1 MNRYAVYHMPDSQY
15 CFPVSEKE
23 IVLRLRTAKND
34 IQKAYVIYEN
44 KYDFGVKQKKTE
56 MTKAFEGE
64 LFDYFTIKLTL
75 EDTRLAYVLYIY
87 DGEEYYYFSEDGI
100 TKEYDYTLGYY
111 NFFQYPYINKADIM
125 HDVLWMH
132 NAVFYQIFVDR
143 FAMGDANKDKT
154 YINCKWGDVPTPSTF
169 AGGDLV
175 GICENL
181 DYIKSLGVNAI
192 YLTPVFESDSNH
204 KYDIIDYMKT
214 DSQFGGNAALK
225 NLIDTA
231 HKKGMR
237 IVLDAVFNHCSYK
250 LEQFQDCLKNG
261 RKSKYYDWFIIH
273 GDKPDMDKLNY
284 EMFGPCNYMPKLN
297 TSNAEVQRFLIDIAC
312 HYLKEYK
319 IDGWRLDVS
328 DEVSHD
334 FWRSFRKKVKE
345 INEDAV
351 IIGENWH
358 DASNCLRGEQ
368 YDSIMNYSFTKCM
381 LDYFATNS
389 KDACQAAWK
398 LCDILMRNTDTVNNM
413 MLNLLDSHDTHRFY
427 TQVGCDIQK
436 LKSALCIL
444 FLFKGTPCIY
454 YGTEVLMEGGYDPDC
469 RRCMDFSR
477 CNEEDKNIISFI
489 NKLSALRKQYDLSQ
503 GRYVITSQNDVFIME
518 IHLETDIIKLFVNNT
533 CKDAFVN
540 DLECRKESFVLMVND
555 KDWMKE

>member
-75 EDTRLAYVLYIY
+75 EDTRLAYVFYIY

-143 FAMGDANKDKT
+143 FAMGDANKDKA

-225 NLIDTA
+225 KLIDTA

-261 RKSKYYDWFIIH
+261 RQSKYYDWFIIH

-503 GRYVITSQNDVFIME
+503 GRYVITYQNDVFIME

-533 CKDAFVN
+533 CNDTFVN

-555 KDWMKE
+555 KNWMQE

>member
-64 LFDYFTIKLTL
+64 LFDYFTTKLTL
-75 EDTRLAYVLYIY
+75 EDTRLAYVFYIY

-143 FAMGDANKDKT
+143 FAMGDANKDKA

-225 NLIDTA
+225 KLIDTA

-250 LEQFQDCLKNG
+250 LKQFQDCLKNG
-261 RKSKYYDWFIIH
+261 QQSKYYDWFIIH

-427 TQVGCDIQK
+427 TQVSCDIQK

-533 CKDAFVN
+533 CKDTFVN

-555 KDWMKE
+555 KNWMQE

>member
-75 EDTRLAYVLYIY
+75 EDTRLAYVFYIY